1 MQARNQWR
9 SRPVGK
15 SLNHHAR
22 ERETFESR
30 ILRSTQERFSS
41 ARVATI
47 AERLSLM
54 AEGKNTGVPLDLER
68 LRELITLMEK
78 HDLSEVD
85 LQNGE
90 QRCRLR
96 RGPQNVSVV
105 SGAQHYAA
113 PQYAPAPQSLAPQPA
128 PAAGAAAAVAP
139 AVAPVND
146 GSVLIKSPTVGTFY
160 LSPSPDDPPFVK
172 LGATVKPDTVVC
184 LIEAMKV
191 YNQITADLAGTVI
204 EVLVANAEPVE
215 FGQPLFRIKP

>member
-1 MQARNQWR
+1 
-9 SRPVGK
+9 
-15 SLNHHAR
+15 
-22 ERETFESR
+22 
-30 ILRSTQERFSS
+30 
-41 ARVATI
+41 
-47 AERLSLM
+47 M

-105 SGAQHYAA
+105 SGAQHYAP
-113 PQYAPAPQSLAPQPA
+113 PQYAAPAVQAAPQQTGTPAA
-128 PAAGAAAAVAP
+128 PAAAVP
-139 AVAPVND
+139 IND
-146 GSVLIKSPTVGTFY
+146 GSILIKSPTVGTFY

-172 LGATVKPDTVVC
+172 IGATVKPDTVVC

-191 YNQITADLAGTVI
+191 YNQITADLTGTVT
-204 EVLVANAEPVE
+204 EVLVGNAEPVE